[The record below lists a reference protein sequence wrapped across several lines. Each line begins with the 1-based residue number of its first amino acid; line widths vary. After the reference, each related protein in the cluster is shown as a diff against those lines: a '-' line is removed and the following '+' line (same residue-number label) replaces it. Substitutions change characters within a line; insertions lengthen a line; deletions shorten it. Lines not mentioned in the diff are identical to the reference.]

1 MSYFRLQAN
10 IISKKNQS
18 AVASASYRSGEE
30 LYSER
35 DEEMK
40 SFKAREVA
48 PVSFLLKPDHAPEWT
63 LDREKLWNEVE
74 KVEKAWNAQLAREV
88 LIALPIELNEE
99 QQHELVQSFV
109 QTEFVDAGM
118 VADVS
123 IHRDKVHNPHAHIL
137 LTIRPFNE
145 DGSWGNKK
153 TRQYEYDQKGDILRD
168 EAGEKVFQT
177 VSSTDW
183 NERETLVRW
192 RLNYAEAI
200 NQSFKEHGIDQTVS
214 ALSFEEQGLDQIAE
228 VRLDRNEYQF
238 VKRMEEK
245 GLEAKT
251 FYHQMNQD
259 IRKINAEIA
268 QLNQKISFL
277 SDKQKAFDVQAIL
290 HRHTAE
296 VTQQLDAD
304 YEKSLRFMQGRL
316 KDNFSFQSV
325 QQQLQGL
332 YQWEE
337 RKLEPK
343 QVEAQ
348 VAHAILN
355 ASHRAYQAGDK
366 PMLQKQGFPLKA
378 FHAAFT
384 ERLDAFEK
392 LDAQNE
398 QDAKTN
404 HMVTA
409 HAERTF
415 RIQSLIVHNA
425 FNELHPEIAER
436 YRFNDRI
443 ASFKSKVLEV
453 MQSGEWH
460 RVPAPSEMNRE
471 LQLQEV
477 TKTLEQADK
486 ASEQIRIQSRIRDK
500 LGAEKDCLLHQDSD
514 HEAIYRSSI
523 QLNTAQQLI
532 ARYSEKAAVI
542 DKQLNELIREAFPEA
557 KEKLLLEVEK
567 LPLEMK
573 ADLLRHSLQNRKPH
587 KAPHLKEC
595 LKFAHAEQDKREA
608 SFKQYRHQQD
618 NPFFSRLDEKQQ
630 ALVHFPNGRASIEF
644 LDQLVRQASDAN
656 NYRKEPVRM
665 NKLNRKGRNTRLRRD
680 LGLEI
685 EL

>member
-35 DEEMK
+35 DEELK

-88 LIALPIELNEE
+88 LIALPIELNDE
-99 QQHELVQSFV
+99 QQHKLVRSFV
-109 QTEFVDAGM
+109 QEEFVDAGM

-123 IHRDKVHNPHAHIL
+123 IHRDKVHNPHAHVL

-153 TRQYEYDQKGDILRD
+153 TRQYEFDQKGDILRD
-168 EAGEKVFQT
+168 EEGEKVFQT

-183 NERETLVRW
+183 NDRETLVRW
-192 RLNYAEAI
+192 RLNYAQAI

-238 VKRMEEK
+238 VKRMEEQ

-251 FYHQMNQD
+251 FYHQMNQE
-259 IRKINAEIA
+259 IRKTNAEIA
-268 QLNQKISFL
+268 QLNHKIIFL
-277 SDKQKAFDVQAIL
+277 SDKQKTVDVQSIL

-296 VTQQLDAD
+296 VTHQLDAD
-304 YEKSLRFMQGRL
+304 YAKSFHFMKGRL
-316 KDNFSFQSV
+316 KEAFSFQSV

-337 RKLEPK
+337 RKLEPR
-343 QVEAQ
+343 QTEAK
-348 VAHAILN
+348 VSHAILS
-355 ASHRAYQAGDK
+355 ASHRAYQEGDK
-366 PMLQKQGFPLKA
+366 QTLQNQGFPLKD
-378 FHAAFT
+378 FHSFFT

-392 LDAQNE
+392 LDSQNE
-398 QDAKTN
+398 QEAKTN
-404 HMVTA
+404 QMVTA
-409 HAERTF
+409 HAERAF
-415 RIQSLIVHNA
+415 RIQCLIVHNS
-425 FNELHPEIAER
+425 FNELHPNVDEN
-436 YRFNDRI
+436 YLFNDRV
-443 ASFKSKVLEV
+443 ALYKSEVLEA
-453 MQSGEWH
+453 MQSGDWQ
-460 RVPAPSEMNRE
+460 RVPSPSEMNQE
-471 LQLQEV
+471 LQLQEI

-486 ASEQIRIQSRIRDK
+486 VSEQIRIQSHIRNK
-500 LGAEKDCLLHQDSD
+500 LGAEKDTLLKTRNA
-514 HEAIYRSSI
+514 HEAIYRTSI
-523 QLNTAQQLI
+523 KLNTAQTLI
-532 ARYSEKAAVI
+532 SRYSEKAVVL
-542 DKQLNELIREAFPEA
+542 DKQLNELIRQAFPDA
-557 KEKLLLEVEK
+557 KEKLIREVEK

-573 ADLLRHSLQNRKPH
+573 ADLLRHYMQNSTAHRS
-587 KAPHLKEC
+587 PHLKEC
-595 LKFAHAEQDKREA
+595 MKFARNEQHKKAA
-608 SFKQYRHQQD
+608 SFNQYQNQQN
-618 NPFFSRLDEKQQ
+618 NPFYHRLDEKQQ
-630 ALVHFPNGRASIEF
+630 AQVQFPNGRASTEL
-644 LDQLVRQASDAN
+644 LDQLVRQASDSN
-656 NYRKEPVRM
+656 NYQKEPSRM